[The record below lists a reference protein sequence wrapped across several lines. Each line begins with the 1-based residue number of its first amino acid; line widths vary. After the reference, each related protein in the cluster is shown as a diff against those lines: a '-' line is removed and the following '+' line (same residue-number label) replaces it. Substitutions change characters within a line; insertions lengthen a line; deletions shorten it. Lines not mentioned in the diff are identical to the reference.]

1 MDKKS
6 KVVIVVLVLIG
17 VVFAFGLGTNLLPK
31 QGEPEGGKKADK
43 QQQKQSVEAYNKNGW
58 IGSMDKLMSRF
69 SPQLDVRRLQ
79 GPKPGVPCSMDKDVL
94 ELFANN
100 AGCQLTILPRLRR
113 CDDDYESVTLTL
125 VKDATATRDAAAR
138 FKLNP
143 ALMQAQHLKR
153 YKLKMA
159 TIPPKLVM
167 YQPAG
172 ESKFEPVEE
181 RDGEFR
187 LVVLKQGGTLKFE
200 CTSCSRNRPVTL
212 FFATR
217 ESCDD

>member
-6 KVVIVVLVLIG
+6 KVVIVVLIVIG

-31 QGEPEGGKKADK
+31 EGEPEGGKKADK
-43 QQQKQSVEAYNKNGW
+43 QKQKKSVEGYDKKGW
-58 IGSMDKLMSRF
+58 IGSMDKFMGRF
-69 SPQLDVRRLQ
+69 SPRLDVRRLQ
-79 GPKPGVPCSMDKDVL
+79 GPKPGSQCRLDKGVL

-100 AGCQLTILPRLRR
+100 TDCVLNIGPRRR
-113 CDDDYESVTLTL
+113 DCDDDYESMTLTL

-138 FKLNP
+138 IKINP
-143 ALMQAQHLKR
+143 ALIQAQRLNR

-159 TIPPKLVM
+159 AIAPKLVK

-172 ESKFEPVEE
+172 ESKFEPVDE

-200 CTSCSRNRPVTL
+200 CTSCSKNRPVTL